1 MGPNQFFGNDN
12 QEEHNMTARATVKSE
27 MAELYIVSKSKIQEI
42 CYEYGIENEFGEI
55 AKVKDDWHQQLEE
68 KIHVFLDFANKIAPS
83 IPKINKIS
91 TNDLIEDLNKN
102 GKQFNKST

>member
-1 MGPNQFFGNDN
+1 MGSNQFFGNDDK
-12 QEEHNMTARATVKSE
+12 QGHNMEARATVKSE
-27 MAELYIVSKSKIQEI
+27 MAELYIVSKSKIHEI

-83 IPKINKIS
+83 IPKINKLS
-91 TNDLIEDLNKN
+91 PNDLIEDLNKN
-102 GKQFNKST
+102 GKKLNK